1 VYEERRKT
9 KGVYGYKNK
18 TQKTSLSVMKKEEK
32 PTGSMNTNRQT
43 LQTALSVMKKEE
55 KTRRVY
61 GKSKP

>member
-32 PTGSMNTNRQT
+32 PTGSMNTNRET
-43 LQTALSVMKKEE
+43 L
-55 KTRRVY
+55 
-61 GKSKP
+61 